1 MYNGRLPNQFRYT
14 HKVRLGR
21 FLDAPNVLCQVP
33 ADRCQHARSK
43 LQHAIWSVLRQVF
56 GIFMRNW
63 DETEELGNQN
73 CSVERD
79 FQVLQSLQS

>member
-1 MYNGRLPNQFRYT
+1 MYSGRLPNQLRYK

-21 FLDAPNVLCQVP
+21 FLNALNVLCQVP
-33 ADRCQHARSK
+33 ADRCQHARP
-43 LQHAIWSVLRQVF
+43 IWSVLRQVF

-79 FQVLQSLQS
+79 FQVLQSLKS